1 MARSSLDD
9 ELSGPALLILI
20 LASPLLLLL
29 ALYIG
34 VFLAVVYQC
43 YQGVAGVYYLFKTI
57 QQAIKNRDITLS
69 ENSNSIE
76 SICNG
81 IAGT

>member
-9 ELSGPALLILI
+9 ELSGPALLILL

-29 ALYIG
+29 AVYIS

-43 YQGVAGVYYLFKTI
+43 YQGVAGVYYLFKII
-57 QQAIKNRDITLS
+57 QEAIKNRHITHPPSLLS
-69 ENSNSIE
+69 H
-76 SICNG
+76 
-81 IAGT
+81 